1 MHSGRTGR
9 YGEAFAPVETTL
21 TWGKGLKLEDLAEQE
36 HADSAARSQTEANTD
51 ATGSSPDTSME
62 SSKAAENEQSAEP
75 TVPAPPARRCLRSA
89 RASGSS
95 GSAAATAGG
104 EAKSVEQSDEQH
116 ETSESKE
123 ND

>member
-36 HADSAARSQTEANTD
+36 HADSAARSQTEANAD
-51 ATGSSPDTSME
+51 ATGSSPDTGME
-62 SSKAAENEQSAEP
+62 SSKAAENEQSAES
-75 TVPAPPARRCLRSA
+75 TVPAPPALPMPPSA

-95 GSAAATAGG
+95 GSARRDCRWRG
-104 EAKSVEQSDEQH
+104 EIRR
-116 ETSESKE
+116 TIR
-123 ND
+123 